1 MRPIANDAG
10 QLVDDDPLVNGTVI
24 ALTDEVDD
32 LEQLVVSGA
41 DLLAIITAD
50 KLAAAVQ
57 TGANAFG
64 GRGSTIGNFLDS
76 VGSAVGRYNEDTDDL
91 LAFIDSLD
99 NLTAALAPVA
109 QENADYLVDMLAAS
123 QALQR
128 EDDRLLDT
136 LDDVTRLSIV
146 GARFLD
152 DNATVL
158 DNLIRRV
165 RMILNEVT
173 RVDGGLQRLFTW
185 LPVHNANVPNGAI
198 NEKAQV
204 WLDFV
209 LCDYNDDKNDPSE
222 SCDPTNPG
230 EGGER
235 PPNAAQPSDSDT
247 TPQEPISGDEPE
259 NQPQG
264 DAP

>member
-1 MRPIANDAG
+1 MRTRLFGVALVLASLLGQACTSQSDDTIQISAVFDDVYDLVRFAQVRAGDVAIGGVDGIELSDDNRAIVRMTVRADTGLTVGTLAVISRTTLLGERFIDLRPIANDAG

-109 QENADYLVDMLAAS
+109 QQNADYLVDMLAAS
-123 QALQR
+123 QAL
-128 EDDRLLDT
+128 
-136 LDDVTRLSIV
+136 
-146 GARFLD
+146 
-152 DNATVL
+152 
-158 DNLIRRV
+158 
-165 RMILNEVT
+165 
-173 RVDGGLQRLFTW
+173 
-185 LPVHNANVPNGAI
+185 
-198 NEKAQV
+198 
-204 WLDFV
+204 
-209 LCDYNDDKNDPSE
+209 
-222 SCDPTNPG
+222 
-230 EGGER
+230 
-235 PPNAAQPSDSDT
+235 
-247 TPQEPISGDEPE
+247 
-259 NQPQG
+259 
-264 DAP
+264 